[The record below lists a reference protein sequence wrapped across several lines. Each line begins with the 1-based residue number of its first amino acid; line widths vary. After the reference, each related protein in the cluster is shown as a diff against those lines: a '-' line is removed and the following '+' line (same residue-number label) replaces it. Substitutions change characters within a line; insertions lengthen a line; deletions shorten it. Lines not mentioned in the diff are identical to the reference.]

1 MDNITLFG
9 GNITGIAVGEMATV
23 KEVIRGLKTEIPN
36 AKFAAFCENPALGKI
51 LDIEAVSNSISDWRR
66 WLHIFMKTDL
76 FVVPGGTSVFESGTL
91 ARAFQVILAKFLG
104 KPIMLYGMSFKPPRT
119 RKGRLFLQYVVLN
132 CIDCV
137 AVRDE
142 GSLEALQKLGYGK
155 KGFLTA
161 DPALTLESAPL
172 QRVKE
177 IATKIGLKRD
187 MPLVVLSPR
196 QFVYGLWHTF
206 SKETIENYKVI
217 LAQVADFIVSELG
230 QVLFIPFNTVPPDND
245 LETVGDIMGLMRKRS
260 EVKMIDSRDYS
271 PHEIAA
277 VIREADLLLGTRH
290 HSLVLAAGGYI
301 PMVAIN
307 YEPKVYGFMKLIG
320 QENLICEMEG
330 FDYKDCIAKIDYAW
344 SHRDLIKQE
353 MVLKVE
359 VLKKRAVL
367 NAKLASVLLLSKSK
381 KQEGRKYR

>member
-9 GNITGIAVGEMATV
+9 GNITGIAVGELATV

-76 FVVPGGTSVFESGTL
+76 FVVPGGTSVFGSGTL
-91 ARAFQVILAKFLG
+91 ARASQVILAKFLG

-196 QFVYGLWHTF
+196 HFVYGLWHTF

-330 FDYKDCIAKIDYAW
+330 LDYKDCIAKIDYAW

-367 NAKLASVLLLSKSK
+367 NAKLAKELLL
-381 KQEGRKYR
+381 